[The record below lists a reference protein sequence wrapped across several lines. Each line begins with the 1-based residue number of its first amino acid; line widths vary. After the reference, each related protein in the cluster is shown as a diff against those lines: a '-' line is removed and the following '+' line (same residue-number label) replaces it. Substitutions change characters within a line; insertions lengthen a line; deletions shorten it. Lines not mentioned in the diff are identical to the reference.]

1 MDVLTAA
8 APSLVYLYL
17 YLEMN
22 RETLFLPI
30 EFPLLSELVI
40 YGHFNDF
47 DDTKTGKM
55 PTLVNLRKLRI
66 FGYGDDKA
74 IFALPTC
81 APYLTHLRL
90 DRRNAYASSFI
101 STLKDVL
108 QSSTYSPDQFDL
120 KFPASLEKLLIHP
133 GLVYRPMCGYGFM
146 NLRRS
151 QAALANLMESD
162 KRIFLLDQ
170 DPEDDENTQLEG
182 LEEWL
187 DRIDGKLAYWEE
199 KNSAQN

>member
-17 YLEMN
+17 CLEMN

-30 EFPLLSELVI
+30 EFPHLSELAI
-40 YGHFNDF
+40 YGHFDDF
-47 DDTKTGKM
+47 DDTRVGKM
-55 PTLVNLRKLRI
+55 PTLVNLRRLRI
-66 FGYGDDKA
+66 FGYGDDAA

-90 DRRNAYASSFI
+90 DRRNAYSTLFI
-101 STLKDVL
+101 STLKNVL
-108 QSSTYSPDQFDL
+108 HSSTYSPGQVDL
-120 KFPASLEKLLIHP
+120 KFPASLTKLLIHP

-146 NLRRS
+146 NKRR
-151 QAALANLMESD
+151 AEMALADLMASD
-162 KRIFLLDQ
+162 QRIFLLDH
-170 DPEDDENTQLEG
+170 DPEGDKNIQLEG

-187 DRIDGKLAYWEE
+187 DRNDGKLAYWEE
-199 KNSAQN
+199 KRSED